1 LLKMSVAGNT
11 VTAGPQY
18 AYVTEPI
25 HSTSTLG
32 NPQSGLSDLVAMPD
46 GTVLALERSVAVTT
60 PIYLNRVYEV
70 DFDGAT
76 DVSVGDPAAGL
87 IGQNGNYTPVAKELV
102 WSGAADGSSGQNLE
116 GLTLGPQLAN
126 GSWVLLGVVDDGNN
140 NGTDNDPLSVNTV
153 VAFTAT
159 AIPSAD
165 FDEDGDADGADF
177 LSWQRG
183 LGKTVGATLAQGDA
197 DRDGDVDGADLGQW
211 ESEAAAEVV
220 ATPVPEPAAAA
231 LLACGAWLLLIRA
244 RRLSMISF
252 HRRPL

>member
-1 LLKMSVAGNT
+1 MSVAGNT

-25 HSTSTLG
+25 HGTSTLG
-32 NPQSGLSDLVAMPD
+32 APQNGLSDLVAMPD

-60 PIYLNRVYEV
+60 PVYLNRVYEV

-76 DVSVGDPAAGL
+76 DVSVGAPAAGL
-87 IGQNGNYTPVAKELV
+87 ISQSYTPVAKEIV
-102 WSGAADGSSGQNLE
+102 WSGAADGASGQNFE

-126 GSWVLLGVVDDGNN
+126 GNWVLLGVVDNGN
-140 NGTDNDPLSVNTV
+140 GSDPLSMNTV

-183 LGKTVGATLAQGDA
+183 LGKTVGATLAEGDA
-197 DRDGDVDGADLGQW
+197 DRDGAVDGADLAQW
-211 ESEAAAEVV
+211 EAEAASVSAL
-220 ATPVPEPAAAA
+220 APVPEPSAAA
-231 LLACGAWLLLIRA
+231 LFACGLALVAL
-244 RRLSMISF
+244 
-252 HRRPL
+252 HRRHCVTRMTGG